1 MQSTR
6 VIREWNSLARLPLEG
21 VGCAPLESDVR
32 TWIVNLAPPS
42 TDDASDSGLAAL
54 DVALHVEIDFP
65 STYPHA
71 PPTVWLLHSLPHAHV
86 HSTPTRCWSSPVF
99 GSQPRRRFAV
109 CLDMLSADSGEISKA
124 GHRLSFRGWSSA
136 FTMRSVLVQLR
147 ATLYDP
153 RLTAETAAKGTL
165 SDARD
170 AARELV
176 CVATGHMASAPVP
189 VVPTAAVLAEA
200 QRQEAE
206 RRVVI
211 KAPVVVRVAKT
222 RPRASTTAPAAP
234 AASAAPAAPAASAKP
249 AAGSPEPAF
258 VVRTLVTSPRVRAAP
273 TTGGKTAAPRAAGGA
288 FAELDSYGRPLHC
301 SVCRKLRPSVSF
313 SRSQREREA
322 SSRSCKKCQARASFL
337 KKKESAAAAAAAGGG
352 GGPTK
357 ALTKSQLRNARRA
370 QRKQEAKLAAVT
382 AARTELEAAGKA
394 GKAVTTTAPAPAAP
408 AASAP
413 SVAVAGADAPALSWD
428 AAVPPTIRRQL
439 SDGARELF
447 TCAVADVLPRDV
459 DLVAA
464 VRTEREIYEAAL
476 VAHAGGGKAGRRAR
490 VKVLKKI
497 KALKASGK
505 YQRALAVAQAAH
517 GRRVAMVAKT
527 AAARGGGKLLGP
539 LLRNAYDALVHASA
553 WLSAADVAKSL
564 AVASK
569 DMGVLA
575 SDGLLWRCLFAHRFP
590 RAALS
595 ASSILE
601 WKGLF
606 KRELHSVHGEL
617 VCFHTKRSIVAAEAC
632 IAVGDEDDLLV
643 KPIVS
648 TTGRQRDLLRSIAGI
663 DDEALVLH
671 APAVGMAVVDEVAE
685 LLGEDV
691 DGVSPSSS
699 VSVAEAFAFAR
710 EEDASAE
717 GVILGAPVEATTNP
731 RTRKFDNIRVF
742 PSELLSHEASKTV
755 RQSTWGE
762 KVDAWLPLYLDEA
775 HYARALERGVL
786 QNALHRLAKKGKF
799 GSGRWSP
806 LDVLEVLP
814 RIMNTHVVLLADGAE
829 KGVVTRAVASYC
841 AVLRLFAALCRTY
854 PVSVCC
860 ASPPL
865 SSSPC
870 NRNSFHPRLLSLSLS
885 LSLSLYDYSP
895 TRCCNGR
902 SIGAFASSRR
912 TPHRG
917 RRSAVP
923 HSVRCFRCSASRR
936 RAPHRRGP
944 RSHAV

>member
-176 CVATGHMASAPVP
+176 CIATGHMASAPVP
-189 VVPTAAVLAEA
+189 IVPTAAVLAEA

-206 RRVVI
+206 RRVVV

-234 AASAAPAAPAASAKP
+234 AASASSAKP

-301 SVCRKLRPSVSF
+301 SVCSKLRPSVSF

-352 GGPTK
+352 GPTK

-370 QRKQEAKLAAVT
+370 QRKREAKLAAVT

-413 SVAVAGADAPALSWD
+413 LVAVAGADASALSWD

-497 KALKASGK
+497 KTLKASGK

-575 SDGLLWRCLFAHRFP
+575 SDGLLWRRLFAHRFP

-632 IAVGDEDDLLV
+632 IAVGDEDELLV

-691 DGVSPSSS
+691 DGVAPSSS

-710 EEDASAE
+710 EEDASTE
-717 GVILGAPVEATTNP
+717 GIILGAPVEATTNP

-806 LDVLEVLP
+806 LDALEVLP

-854 PVSVCC
+854 PVSVCVC
-860 ASPPL
+860 VCVCVCLCVLRFPPPL

-870 NRNSFHPRLLSLSLS
+870 NRNSFHRRLLSLSLS
-885 LSLSLYDYSP
+885 LSTTTLLLGAA
-895 TRCCNGR
+895 TGGR
-902 SIGAFASSRR
+902 SAPLRVR
-912 TPHRG
+912 VEPHIADEEALPLTR
-917 RRSAVP
+917 
-923 HSVRCFRCSASRR
+923 
-936 RAPHRRGP
+936 
-944 RSHAV
+944 